1 MIRVFLAY
9 ILFALSAVTTMA
21 ADYPSCSNMRDGP
34 ICETSFNG
42 FYYIGY
48 SSENTFAGQLGSG
61 TRSIARGL
69 SVVEV
74 ETGTVNQIVSFA
86 AASGEVAEDGSGNNS
101 PYATAL
107 IELLDEPNLEV
118 GKMFRLLGERV
129 SEMTGGKQQPVKRDN
144 LRGEDIF
151 LVVE

>member
-1 MIRVFLAY
+1 LEDRI
-9 ILFALSAVTTMA
+9 SASLNTGKFSMVLI
-21 ADYPSCSNMRDGP
+21 DVCRDNP
-34 ICETSFNG
+34 
-42 FYYIGY
+42 
-48 SSENTFAGQLGSG
+48 FAGQLGSG
-61 TRSIARGL
+61 TRLIGRGL

-74 ETGTVNQIVSFA
+74 ETGPVNQIVSFA

-107 IELLDEPNLEV
+107 IKLLDEPNLEV

-129 SEMTGGKQQPVKRDN
+129 SEMTCSKQQPAKQDN
-144 LRGEDIF
+144 LCGEDIF

>member
-1 MIRVFLAY
+1 LEDRI
-9 ILFALSAVTTMA
+9 SASLNTGKFSMVLI
-21 ADYPSCSNMRDGP
+21 DVCRDNP
-34 ICETSFNG
+34 
-42 FYYIGY
+42 
-48 SSENTFAGQLGSG
+48 FAGQLGSG
-61 TRSIARGL
+61 TRLIGRGL

-74 ETGTVNQIVSFA
+74 ETGPVNQIVSFA

-129 SEMTGGKQQPVKRDN
+129 SEMTGSKQQPVKRDN

-151 LVVE
+151 LVVSD